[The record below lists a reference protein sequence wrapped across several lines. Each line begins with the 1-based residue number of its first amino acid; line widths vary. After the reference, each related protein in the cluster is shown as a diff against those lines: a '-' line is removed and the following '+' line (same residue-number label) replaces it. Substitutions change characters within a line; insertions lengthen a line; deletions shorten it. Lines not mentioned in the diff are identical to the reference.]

1 LLGIFKTARKTPL
14 DQGEK
19 NIFWPVSFAT
29 YDQALAEC
37 SGGYSADLLLDSICA
52 RHKAFYH
59 GSSNFPE
66 VPWYLTAGLFAALPL
81 AFSFLCKPLHVLD
94 FGGSVGTHYVLA
106 TKCYPSIP
114 IAKWAVVETE
124 PFVARAREMD
134 TDAFQFFSDISA
146 AADWL
151 GPVDLLTTAGA
162 LQYTADPISFL
173 IRLLQFRSP
182 VFALQRCAFS
192 LDDAFITI
200 QRSMLSGNARGP
212 LPADFVDREIRFPI
226 TFLNEADVHAICSKQ
241 YKSVLKILNEG
252 EVMVAQRRTRSGD
265 ALIYSSRR

>member
-59 GSSNFPE
+59 GSSDFPE

-134 TDAFQFFSDISA
+134 TDAFQFFNDISA

-162 LQYTADPISFL
+162 LQYTADPIYFL
-173 IRLLQFRSP
+173 IRLLHLRSP

-226 TFLNEADVHAICSKQ
+226 TFLNEADIHAICSKQ

>member
-59 GSSNFPE
+59 GSSDFPE

-114 IAKWAVVETE
+114 VAKWAVVGQSHSLLE
-124 PFVARAREMD
+124 
-134 TDAFQFFSDISA
+134 
-146 AADWL
+146 L
-151 GPVDLLTTAGA
+151 GRWAPML
-162 LQYTADPISFL
+162 F
-173 IRLLQFRSP
+173 RLPGLPATPSP
-182 VFALQRCAFS
+182 PCPGTL
-192 LDDAFITI
+192 
-200 QRSMLSGNARGP
+200 GNAG
-212 LPADFVDREIRFPI
+212 
-226 TFLNEADVHAICSKQ
+226 CSS
-241 YKSVLKILNEG
+241 YY
-252 EVMVAQRRTRSGD
+252 RR
-265 ALIYSSRR
+265 